1 MKIRGNK
8 GQLHTFAA
16 PNRREVLMG
25 GASLGVLGVMGQ
37 SLVPSATYAN
47 TPNRGGKF
55 TVALGHGATTD
66 TLDPAAN
73 PGTGFH
79 TTLGFAMNNYLVET
93 DQDGRAVPEIA
104 ESWDSSSDAKV
115 WTFAIRQGVEFHDG
129 RTLTPQDVVNSINIH
144 RVEGTQSSLKPLLV
158 AIENIAIDGNNVVIT
173 LSGGNADLPYLMAD
187 YRLPILPA
195 KGEGVEWENGI
206 GCGAYKLVHF
216 EPGVSTN
223 LTRNT
228 NYWKSDRGHFDD
240 IEILTIAD
248 LAARTNALVTG
259 VVDAI
264 DRADL
269 STVDMLGRSGDIEVI
284 ETNGGTHYTMPMNAG
299 VAPFDNI
306 DVRQAL
312 KYSIDRQVIVDTVLS
327 GFGSVANDSPIPPS
341 SIYFNE
347 ELEQKSYDPDK
358 AKFHLKKA
366 GLSDLSVEIDI
377 SDAAFSG
384 AVDTAVL
391 YREQAKASGIDIK
404 VNRQPA
410 DGYWS
415 NVWMKKPWT
424 ASYWG
429 GAATPDLAFTQ
440 AFESTA
446 AWNEGFWKNE
456 RFDKLLVEARSELNE
471 ARRKELYGEM
481 QVLVSNEGSVLIPM
495 FASNVYAISTGIGHG
510 QIEAR
515 WPLDTRR
522 CCERWWRV

>member
-1 MKIRGNK
+1 
-8 GQLHTFAA
+8 
-16 PNRREVLMG
+16 
-25 GASLGVLGVMGQ
+25 
-37 SLVPSATYAN
+37 
-47 TPNRGGKF
+47 
-55 TVALGHGATTD
+55 
-66 TLDPAAN
+66 
-73 PGTGFH
+73 
-79 TTLGFAMNNYLVET
+79 
-93 DQDGRAVPEIA
+93 
-104 ESWDSSSDAKV
+104 
-115 WTFAIRQGVEFHDG
+115 
-129 RTLTPQDVVNSINIH
+129 
-144 RVEGTQSSLKPLLV
+144 
-158 AIENIAIDGNNVVIT
+158 
-173 LSGGNADLPYLMAD
+173 
-187 YRLPILPA
+187 
-195 KGEGVEWENGI
+195 
-206 GCGAYKLVHF
+206 
-216 EPGVSTN
+216 
-223 LTRNT
+223 
-228 NYWKSDRGHFDD
+228 
-240 IEILTIAD
+240 
-248 LAARTNALVTG
+248 
-259 VVDAI
+259 
-264 DRADL
+264 
-269 STVDMLGRSGDIEVI
+269 
-284 ETNGGTHYTMPMNAG
+284 MNAG